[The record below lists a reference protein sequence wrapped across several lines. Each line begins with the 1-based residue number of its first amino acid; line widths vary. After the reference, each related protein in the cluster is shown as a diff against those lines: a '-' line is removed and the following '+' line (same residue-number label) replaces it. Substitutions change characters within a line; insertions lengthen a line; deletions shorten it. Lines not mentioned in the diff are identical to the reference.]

1 MSATRAIRPRRRG
14 HGARDRRL
22 PLAGRCIL
30 VTRPRAQS
38 RGLCDR
44 LRRLGARPVAV
55 PAIGILPSSDGG
67 PLDRA
72 LRTLRRYDWVVL
84 TSANG
89 ARACLARARALRI
102 DLRDLDRP
110 RWAAIGPATAAA
122 LRAARIP
129 VDMIPSQYLTEAVAR
144 ELRDVTG
151 RRILLPRT
159 EARPEGTGYP
169 RAGGALADALRSR
182 GAEVDEVA
190 AYRTVLAPRPL
201 TPRVRR
207 LIASGAID
215 TVLFTSASTVRG
227 LVRLLGN
234 RRAPLRTMTIACIG
248 PVCAAAAV
256 RAGLRPHIVADQH
269 TTGGLIE
276 ALLTH
281 RSKGA
286 LHVQSR
292 AAR

>member
-1 MSATRAIRPRRRG
+1 MSATRAIRPRRRPRAG
-14 HGARDRRL
+14 HGGRDRRL

-55 PAIGILPSSDGG
+55 PAIGILPPTDGG

-72 LRTLRRYDWVVL
+72 LRKLRRYDWVVL

-102 DLRDLDRP
+102 ELRDRDRL
-110 RWAAIGPATAAA
+110 RWAAIGPATAAV
-122 LRAARIP
+122 LRVAGMT
-129 VDMIPSQYLTEAVAR
+129 VDLIPSRYLTRAIAR

-159 EARPEGTGYP
+159 DAAP
-169 RAGGALADALRSR
+169 RALADALRSK
-182 GAEVDEVA
+182 GAEVDEIA

-207 LIASGAID
+207 LITSGAID

-248 PVCAAAAV
+248 PVCAAAAI
-256 RAGLRPHIVADQH
+256 RAGLRPHIVADLH
-269 TTGGLIE
+269 TTDGLIE
-276 ALLTH
+276 ALLTN
-281 RSKGA
+281 RSKGV

-292 AAR
+292 VAR